1 MIFTKKFP
9 KVKDNVFIFDIDS
22 KCKSCKAVNNIT
34 DISDLKPVCA
44 ENSSLEYDFE
54 YTCPF
59 CEKKTNLTYW
69 KRYKTIVYIEDRMGI
84 PLKEWATIYDYSHN
98 IDLFMHFNDVRK
110 LYELLKKYGLQP
122 LECTDPE
129 IKAIL
134 NNMLND
140 KPTDNHLMNQFISAF
155 REGRIKFD
163 KAYIEE
169 DYYPFNTVK
178 TVYSL
183 GELKDVRN
191 NRKSATARDSIVF
204 QIGDRELQVI
214 ANLYTGEIYDV
225 TIFTQKDEG

>member
-9 KVKDNVFIFDIDS
+9 KVKDNVFMFDIDS

-34 DISDLKPVCA
+34 DIADLKPVYD
-44 ENSSLEYDFE
+44 ENTSEYDFE
-54 YTCPF
+54 YVCPF
-59 CEKKTNLTYW
+59 CEKKTNLTRW
-69 KRYKTIVYIEDRMGI
+69 KRHKTIVYIEERMGV

-98 IDLFMHFNDVRK
+98 MDLFMHFSDVRK
-110 LYELLKKYGLQP
+110 LRELLKKYGLQP

-155 REGRIKFD
+155 RRGRIKFV

-169 DYYPFNTVK
+169 DYYPFNTIK
-178 TVYSL
+178 TVYNL
-183 GELKDVRN
+183 GELKTARN
-191 NRKSATARDSIVF
+191 NRKSTTARDAIVF
-204 QIGDRELQVI
+204 EIGDRELQVI

-225 TIFTQKDEG
+225 TICKKG

>member
-9 KVKDNVFIFDIDS
+9 KVKDNVFMFDIDS
-22 KCKSCKAVNNIT
+22 KCKLCKAVNNIT
-34 DISDLKPVCA
+34 DISDLEPVYD
-44 ENSSLEYDFE
+44 ENTMEYDFE
-54 YTCPF
+54 YVCPF

-84 PLKEWATIYDYSHN
+84 PLKEWAMIYDYSHN

-110 LYELLKKYGLQP
+110 LCELLKKYSLQP

-134 NNMLND
+134 NSRLND
-140 KPTDNHLMNQFISAF
+140 QPTDNSLMNQFISAF
-155 REGRIKFD
+155 RKGRIKFN

-169 DYYPFNTVK
+169 DYYPFNTIK
-178 TVYSL
+178 TVYSF

-191 NRKSATARDSIVF
+191 NRKSTTARDAIVF
-204 QIGDRELQVI
+204 QIGDRRLQVI

-225 TIFTQKDEG
+225 TICTQKDE

>member
-34 DISDLKPVCA
+34 DISDLKPVYT

-59 CEKKTNLTYW
+59 CEKKTTLTSW

-98 IDLFMHFNDVRK
+98 TDLFMHFSNVRK

-140 KPTDNHLMNQFISAF
+140 NPTDNHLMNQFISAF
-155 REGRIKFD
+155 RRGRIKFD

-183 GELKDVRN
+183 GELKNVRN
-191 NRKSATARDSIVF
+191 NRKSATARDAIVF
-204 QIGDRELQVI
+204 EIGDRELMVI

-225 TIFTQKDEG
+225 TICTKG

>member
-9 KVKDNVFIFDIDS
+9 KVKDNVFMFDIDS

-34 DISDLKPVCA
+34 DISDLKPVYDKT
-44 ENSSLEYDFE
+44 SVEYNFE
-54 YTCPF
+54 YVCPF
-59 CEKKTNLTYW
+59 CEKKTNLTLW
-69 KRYKTIVYIEDRMGI
+69 KRHKTIVYIEKRMGI

-122 LECTDPE
+122 LDCTDPE

-140 KPTDNHLMNQFISAF
+140 KPTDNYLMNQFISAF
-155 REGRIKFD
+155 RRGRIKFD

-183 GELKDVRN
+183 GELKSVRK
-191 NRKSATARDSIVF
+191 NRKSTTVRDAIVF
-204 QIGDRELQVI
+204 EIGDRELQVI

-225 TIFTQKDEG
+225 TICKKG

>member
-9 KVKDNVFIFDIDS
+9 KVKDNVFMFDIES

-34 DISDLKPVCA
+34 DISDLKPVYDKT
-44 ENSSLEYDFE
+44 SVEYNFE
-54 YTCPF
+54 YVCPF
-59 CEKKTNLTYW
+59 CEKKTNLTLW
-69 KRYKTIVYIEDRMGI
+69 KRHKTIVYIEKRMGI
-84 PLKEWATIYDYSHN
+84 PLKEWATIYDYSNN

-122 LECTDPE
+122 LDCTDPE

-140 KPTDNHLMNQFISAF
+140 KPTDNYLMNQFISAF
-155 REGRIKFD
+155 RRGRIKFD

-183 GELKDVRN
+183 RELKTVRG
-191 NRKSATARDSIVF
+191 NRKSLTARDAIVF
-204 QIGDRELQVI
+204 EIGDRELQVI

-225 TIFTQKDEG
+225 TICKKG

>member
-34 DISDLKPVCA
+34 DISDLKPVYN
-44 ENSSLEYDFE
+44 ENSSLGYDFE
-54 YTCPF
+54 YVCPF

-84 PLKEWATIYDYSHN
+84 PLKEWDAIYTYSHN
-98 IDLFMHFNDVRK
+98 IDLFMHFTDVRK

-122 LECTDPE
+122 LECTDSE
-129 IKAIL
+129 VKAIL

-155 REGRIKFD
+155 RRGRIKFV

-169 DYYPFNTVK
+169 DYYPFNTIK
-178 TVYSL
+178 TVYNL
-183 GELKDVRN
+183 GELKTARN
-191 NRKSATARDSIVF
+191 NRKSTTARDAIVF
-204 QIGDRELQVI
+204 EIGDRELRVV

-225 TIFTQKDEG
+225 TIWNKG